1 MSGPHFR
8 DYHVLLGEQ
17 AAQLFATTDAIA
29 ERVRKVG
36 GSTLRSVQHIVRLA
50 RLSGNEAD
58 FVAPSLMLAEL
69 RSDNEQLAGFMRDA
83 HFVCGGVDDLASMS
97 LLENWIDEAERRV
110 WFLFECGRKA

>member
-1 MSGPHFR
+1 MSGPHFH
-8 DYHVLLGEQ
+8 DYHVLLDEQ

-29 ERVRKVG
+29 GRVRKVG

-69 RSDNEQLAGFMRDA
+69 RSDNELLAGFMGRALHLRRD
-83 HFVCGGVDDLASMS
+83 
-97 LLENWIDEAERRV
+97 
-110 WFLFECGRKA
+110 